1 MEPLYFERE
10 QVDDLID
17 GGQDKRFADSFY
29 GHDRLK
35 LSDSSDG
42 VNMVNSLTFV
52 LIPLRLYGS
61 TDTAL
66 AWSLR
71 H

>member
-35 LSDSSDG
+35 LSDS
-42 VNMVNSLTFV
+42 VNMVNRLTFV
-52 LIPLRLYGS
+52 LTPLRLYGS